1 MVKNLAPEQALTLTS
16 LDCRD
21 PDVIGAYLSRKIPD
35 AYRAQI
41 TRCLA
46 NDSVA
51 RELMH
56 MSYLALET
64 VRQPVRSDQRNVQR

>member
-1 MVKNLAPEQALTLTS
+1 MVKNPAPELTPTLTA

-21 PDVIGAYLSRKIPD
+21 PDVIGAYLSRKIPQS
-35 AYRAQI
+35 YRDQI

-46 NDSVA
+46 NDRVA

-56 MSYLALET
+56 MSYLALESARQSNSPDQKR
-64 VRQPVRSDQRNVQR
+64 VRR